1 LLVNRFSLIGW
12 HTPVVGIRVAFV
24 AAECEPWAKTGGLAD
39 VVDALARALHQA
51 GASELDGLVD
61 VFLPRYRAV
70 SVPEGAVATT
80 VSVPDPRGGK
90 GLSIGVLAAETHGY
104 RLHLVD
110 HPPAFDRD
118 GLYGDANG
126 DYPDNAWRFGLLCRA
141 ALERLRMDERPP
153 DVIHIHDWH
162 AAPAVLL
169 RDGLLA
175 SEPSMARAAFVLTVH
190 NLAYHGWTP
199 ASQVPELGLGP
210 GALPKGADGLD
221 LLKAGIGAV
230 EIVNTVSPGFA
241 REALTPAGGMG
252 LDDVLRAKGDAFLG
266 ILNGLDTDLW
276 DPAADP
282 ALAAGYSRENRS
294 GKVRCRADVL
304 ETVGMDSQD
313 AGPVLGMI
321 GRLDRQKGFDI
332 VAAAVPALA
341 ARGFR
346 LIVQG
351 VGTSHD
357 VDSLRKLAGT
367 RAMRSKVAF
376 VERFDRDLA
385 RKIYAGVDGF
395 LMPSRFEPCGTGQM
409 IALRYGTP
417 PIVRATGGLRD
428 TVIDVTAN
436 PTTGTG
442 FTFAGEAPKDLVAAC
457 DRFLAL
463 HQAAGNAWDSLL
475 DRGMTVDFDWRSA
488 SAPAYLDIYRRA
500 IAFRARVSSSYL
512 VKPPG

>member
-1 LLVNRFSLIGW
+1 M
-12 HTPVVGIRVAFV
+12 RVAFI

-51 GASELDGLVD
+51 GATELDGLVD
-61 VFLPRYRAV
+61 VFLPRYRSVA
-70 SVPEGAVATT
+70 VPEGAAATT

-90 GLSIGVLAAETHGY
+90 ALSIDVLAADTNGY
-104 RLHLVD
+104 RLHLID
-110 HPPAFDRD
+110 HPPAYDRD

-126 DYPDNAWRFGLLCRA
+126 DYPDNAWRFGLMCRA
-141 ALERLRMDERPP
+141 ALERLRMDDRPP

-175 SEPSMARAAFVLTVH
+175 SEPSVANAAFVLTVH

-199 ASQVPELGLGP
+199 AAQVPELGLGP
-210 GALPKGADGLD
+210 GALPRGADGLD
-221 LLKAGIGAV
+221 LLKAGIDAV

-241 REALTPAGGMG
+241 REALTPELGMG
-252 LDDVLRAKGDAFLG
+252 LDEALRAKGDRFLG

-276 DPAADP
+276 DPAADS
-282 ALAAGYSRENRS
+282 ALAAGYSRVDRT
-294 GKVRCRADVL
+294 GKARCRADVL
-304 ETVGMDSQD
+304 GAVGMDPVD
-313 AGPVLGMI
+313 TGPVLGMI
-321 GRLDRQKGFDI
+321 GRLDHQKGFDI
-332 VAAAVPALA
+332 VAAAVPALV

-357 VDSLRKLAGT
+357 VDALRKLAGT

-409 IALRYGTP
+409 VALRYGTP

-428 TVIDVTAN
+428 TVIDATAN

-442 FTFAGEAPKDLVAAC
+442 FTFDGDAPEDLVDAC
-457 DRFLAL
+457 DRFQAL
-463 HQAAGNAWDSLL
+463 RKAGGTAWESLL
-475 DRGMTVDFDWRSA
+475 DRGMDVDFDWRSA
-488 SAPAYLDIYRRA
+488 SAPAYLDMYRRA
-500 IAFRARVSSSYL
+500 VALRARVASR
-512 VKPPG
+512 

>member
-1 LLVNRFSLIGW
+1 MPTS
-12 HTPVVGIRVAFV
+12 TPMRVAFI

-61 VFLPRYRAV
+61 VFLPRYRSVA
-70 SVPEGAVATT
+70 VPEGAVATT

-90 GLSIGVLAAETHGY
+90 ATSIGVLAAETNGY
-104 RLHLVD
+104 RLHLID
-110 HPPAFDRD
+110 HPPAYDRD
-118 GLYGDANG
+118 GLYGDATG

-141 ALERLRMDERPP
+141 ALEQLRMDGRPP
-153 DVIHIHDWH
+153 DVVHIHDWH

-175 SEPSMARAAFVLTVH
+175 GEPSLAGAAFVLTVH

-199 ASQVPELGLGP
+199 AAQVPELGLGP
-210 GALPKGADGLD
+210 GALPKRADGLD

-230 EIVNTVSPGFA
+230 EFVNTVSPGFA
-241 REALTPAGGMG
+241 REALTAELGMG
-252 LDDVLRAKGDAFLG
+252 LDDVLRAKGDGFLG

-294 GKVRCRADVL
+294 GKARCRADVL
-304 ETVGMDSQD
+304 EAVGMDSGD

-332 VAAAVPALA
+332 LAAATPALLK
-341 ARGFR
+341 RGFR

-351 VGTSHD
+351 VGTAGHLGP
-357 VDSLRKLAGT
+357 LRELASA
-367 RAMRSKVAF
+367 RAARRSVAL

-436 PTTGTG
+436 PSTGTG
-442 FTFAGEAPKDLVAAC
+442 FTFEGESPDGLVAAC

-463 HQAAGNAWDSLL
+463 HQTAGTAWESLL
-475 DRGMTVDFDWRSA
+475 DRGMAVDFDWRSA

-500 IAFRARVSSSYL
+500 IDLRARVTSR
-512 VKPPG
+512 

>member
-1 LLVNRFSLIGW
+1 M
-12 HTPVVGIRVAFV
+12 RVAFI

-51 GASELDGLVD
+51 GALELDGLVD
-61 VFLPRYRAV
+61 VFLPRYRSV
-70 SVPEGAVATT
+70 SVPDGAVATT
-80 VSVPDPRGGK
+80 ASVPDPRGGK
-90 GLSIGVLAAETHGY
+90 ALSIDVLAVETHGY
-104 RLHLVD
+104 RLHLID
-110 HPPAFDRD
+110 HPPAYDRD
-118 GLYGDANG
+118 GLYGDATG

-153 DVIHIHDWH
+153 DVVHIHDWH

-175 SEPSMARAAFVLTVH
+175 KDPGLARAAFVLTVH
-190 NLAYHGWTP
+190 NLAYHGWT
-199 ASQVPELGLGP
+199 AAAQVPELGLGP
-210 GALPKGADGLD
+210 AALPKGADGLD

-241 REALTPAGGMG
+241 REALTPELGMG
-252 LDDVLRAKGDAFLG
+252 LDDALLAKGDRFLG

-282 ALAAGYSRENRS
+282 ALAAGYSREDRS
-294 GKVRCRADVL
+294 GKAHCRADVL
-304 ETVGMDSQD
+304 EAVGMDPGD
-313 AGPVLGMI
+313 DGPVLGMI
-321 GRLDRQKGFDI
+321 GRLDHQKGFDI
-332 VAAAVPALA
+332 VAAAVPALV

-357 VDSLRKLAGT
+357 VDALRKLAGS

-376 VERFDRDLA
+376 LERFDRDLA

-409 IALRYGTP
+409 VALRYGTP

-436 PTTGTG
+436 PSTGTG
-442 FTFAGEAPKDLVAAC
+442 FTFEGEAPEDLVAAC
-457 DRFLAL
+457 DRFLTL
-463 HQAAGNAWDSLL
+463 RQAAGPAWESLL
-475 DRGMTVDFDWRSA
+475 DRGMAIDYDWRSA
-488 SAPAYLDIYRRA
+488 SAPAYLDTYRRG
-500 IAFRARVSSSYL
+500 IDLRAHVTSR
-512 VKPPG
+512 

>member
-1 LLVNRFSLIGW
+1 M
-12 HTPVVGIRVAFV
+12 RVAFI

-51 GASELDGLVD
+51 GADELDGLVD
-61 VFLPRYRAV
+61 VFLPRYRTVAL
-70 SVPEGAVATT
+70 PEGAVATT

-90 GLSIGVLAAETHGY
+90 ALSIDVLAAETNGY
-104 RLHLVD
+104 RLHLID
-110 HPPAFDRD
+110 HPPAYDRD
-118 GLYGDANG
+118 GLYGDASG

-141 ALERLRMDERPP
+141 ALEVLRACARPP
-153 DVIHIHDWH
+153 DVVHIHDWH

-175 SEPSMARAAFVLTVH
+175 ADPAIAHAAFVLTVH

-199 ASQVPELGLGP
+199 ALQVPELGLGP
-210 GALPKGADGLD
+210 GALPRGAAGLD

-241 REALTPAGGMG
+241 REALTPELGMG
-252 LDDVLRAKGDAFLG
+252 LDDVLRAKGDRFLG

-294 GKVRCRADVL
+294 GKARCRADVL
-304 ETVGMDSQD
+304 EAVGFDQEDS
-313 AGPVLGMI
+313 GPVLGMI

-332 VAAAVPALA
+332 LAAAAPALLK
-341 ARGFR
+341 RGFR

-351 VGTSHD
+351 VGTAEHLGP
-357 VDSLRKLAGT
+357 LRELAAAPAT
-367 RAMRSKVAF
+367 HRSVAL

-385 RKIYAGVDGF
+385 RQIYAGVDGF

-428 TVIDVTAN
+428 TVIDVTAK

-442 FTFAGEAPKDLVAAC
+442 FTFAGEEPRHLVAAC

-463 HQAAGNAWDSLL
+463 HQAAGAAWDSLL
-475 DRGMTVDFDWRSA
+475 DRGMAVDFDWRSA

-500 IAFRARVSSSYL
+500 IALRAPVTSR
-512 VKPPG
+512 

>member
-1 LLVNRFSLIGW
+1 M
-12 HTPVVGIRVAFV
+12 RVAFI

-61 VFLPRYRAV
+61 VFLPRYRT
-70 SVPEGAVATT
+70 VPVPDGAVAST

-90 GLSIGVLAAETHGY
+90 ALSIDILAAETNGY
-104 RLHLVD
+104 RLHLID
-110 HPPAFDRD
+110 HPPAYDRD
-118 GLYGDANG
+118 GLYGDATG

-141 ALERLRMDERPP
+141 TLERLRMDERPP

-162 AAPAVLL
+162 SAPAVLL

-175 SEPSMARAAFVLTVH
+175 SEPSIAGSAFVLTVH

-199 ASQVPELGLGP
+199 AAQVPELGLGP
-210 GALPKGADGLD
+210 GALPKSADGLD

-241 REALTPAGGMG
+241 REALTPELGMG
-252 LDDVLRAKGDAFLG
+252 LDDVLLAKGDRFLG
-266 ILNGLDTDLW
+266 ILNGLDTALW
-276 DPAADP
+276 DPATDP
-282 ALAAGYSRENRS
+282 ALAAGYSRGDRS
-294 GKVRCRADVL
+294 GKARCRADVL
-304 ETVGMDSQD
+304 EAVGMDPGD
-313 AGPVLGMI
+313 EGPVLGMI

-332 VAAAVPALA
+332 LAAAAPALLK
-341 ARGFR
+341 RGFR

-351 VGTSHD
+351 VGTAEHLGP
-357 VDSLRKLAGT
+357 LRELAAAPAT
-367 RAMRSKVAF
+367 RRSVAL

-442 FTFAGEAPKDLVAAC
+442 FTFDGEAPEDLVAAC
-457 DRFLAL
+457 DRFLAIRRAVG
-463 HQAAGNAWDSLL
+463 AAWESLL
-475 DRGMTVDFDWRSA
+475 DRGMAIDFDWRSA

-500 IAFRARVSSSYL
+500 IDLRGRVTS
-512 VKPPG
+512 P